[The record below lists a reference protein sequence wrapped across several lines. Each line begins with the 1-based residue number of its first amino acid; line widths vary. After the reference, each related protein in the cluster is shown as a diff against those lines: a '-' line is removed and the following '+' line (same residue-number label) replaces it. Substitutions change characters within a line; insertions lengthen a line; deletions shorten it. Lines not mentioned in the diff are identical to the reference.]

1 MTSKI
6 LQCLLF
12 SVNLG
17 NLQLKYR
24 CWLKGRR
31 NGISMNIIKLGALAK
46 ANAGGRAAHGA
57 FVEKKYATGYIRV
70 MAKLLD
76 LWFQCN

>member
-1 MTSKI
+1 MI
-6 LQCLLF
+6 
-12 SVNLG
+12 
-17 NLQLKYR
+17 
-24 CWLKGRR
+24 
-31 NGISMNIIKLGALAK
+31 IIKLGALAK

-70 MAKLLD
+70 MAKLLG